1 MNVKVVTIKKKEILN
16 FKLNSLFITTQ
27 NLLI

>member
-1 MNVKVVTIKKKEILN
+1 MNVKVVTTKKKEILN